1 MHTYRYSQ
9 ILSIA
14 FPILLSTLMEQ
25 LIGMTDAAFLGR
37 VGEVELGASALGG
50 IYYVALFM
58 LGLGFSIGAQ
68 ILMARRNGQGLYA
81 EIGNIFYHSLFFL
94 LALGAVILGLSHFF
108 SPLVLRNI
116 IQSDAVYEATESY
129 LVWRIPGIFFALA
142 NVLFRAFFIATTR
155 TRTLTLNSI
164 ALVVSN
170 ILFNYTLIFGHF
182 GLPAL
187 GIAGAAL
194 GSTLAEGVS
203 LLFFIGYSRRRVPLA
218 HYALDRLPKFRPGV
232 LRKVL
237 VVGIPVM
244 FQNFLSLATW
254 FLFFI
259 SVEHLG
265 ERYLAAT
272 NIVRNISAFT
282 FMTVVALSSTASTLV
297 SNLMGAGETE
307 SVWPL
312 LRRVIAL
319 GFYLLTPV
327 LVLIA
332 LFPLSVMH
340 IFTDDYSL
348 METAR
353 TALYVLLSSYVFT
366 IPTQILL
373 HAVSATGNT
382 RTGFF
387 FECIALA
394 VYTAYIAV
402 AIFGMRVSLAW
413 CWASEYVYSVVIFV
427 LCMVYLNGQSWRNK
441 VI

>member
-9 ILSIA
+9 ILTIA

-58 LGLGFSIGAQ
+58 FGLGFSIGAQ
-68 ILMARRNGQGLYA
+68 ILMARRNGQGLYG
-81 EIGNIFYHSLFFL
+81 EIGNIFYHSLLFL
-94 LALGAVILGLSHFF
+94 LLLAAVLMGGSFLF
-108 SPLVLRNI
+108 SPHILRQI
-116 IQSDAVYEATESY
+116 IQSDAVYAATVSY
-129 LVWRIPGIFFALA
+129 IDWRILGLFFAFINA
-142 NVLFRAFFIATTR
+142 LFRAFFVATTR

-170 ILFNYTLIFGHF
+170 IFFNYSLIFGHF

-203 LLFFIGYSRRRVPLA
+203 LLFFVGYCRRRVPLSR
-218 HYALDRLPKFRPGV
+218 YALNSLPPFRPAL

-237 VVGIPVM
+237 VVSLPVM
-244 FQNFLSLATW
+244 LQNFLSLATW
-254 FLFFI
+254 FLFFV

-272 NIVRNISAFT
+272 NIVRNVSAFT

-297 SNLMGAGETE
+297 SNLMGQGEAE

-312 LRRVIAL
+312 LRRMTAL
-319 GFYLLTPV
+319 GFYILTPI
-327 LVLIA
+327 LLLIA
-332 LFPLSVMH
+332 LFPCTVMH
-340 IFTDDYSL
+340 IFTDDASL
-348 METAR
+348 MQTAR
-353 TALYVLLSSYVFT
+353 GALYAMLSSYLFT
-366 IPTQILL
+366 IPAQILL

-382 RTGFF
+382 RTGFA
-387 FECIALA
+387 FECLALT
-394 VYTAYIAV
+394 VYTVYIVV
-402 AIFGMRVSLAW
+402 AIFGMKVSLAW
-413 CWASEYVYSVVIFV
+413 CWVSEHVYHIVIFV
-427 LCMVYLNGQSWRNK
+427 LCMVYLQGRSWRHK